1 MQILTFKT
9 FSEVKW
15 MNRFWICAFAFTL
28 CCEKERTKDPYQS
41 GAQCQWLS
49 AGLKVGWTLWLLCF
63 VEVFFFFALTSYLI
77 VCGKVQKNYTTN
89 TFSTRL
95 PDKRSGPQEE
105 TALNKVKRWRWTTF
119 KSVFKEAGIQSNLS
133 VVFRICSSHLLS
145 ATDWGS
151 TRTTL
156 LRDCIQPTVVWI
168 SPKSRLKS
176 TSTPHHQNIW
186 CGSTLYEHSCV
197 FLLANRHTYLL
208 FLSICGTNE
217 GWADRYCSID
227 TAIPTSTHLV
237 MTP

>member
-105 TALNKVKRWRWTTF
+105 TALNKVKRWRWTKCFQGSRHTIKPLCGLQNLF
-119 KSVFKEAGIQSNLS
+119 QPPVERYRLRQYTYYAAAGLYTTHRGLNFPEEQIKINFYSTS
-133 VVFRICSSHLLS
+133 PEHLMWFDFIWTQLCFF
-145 ATDWGS
+145 AG
-151 TRTTL
+151 
-156 LRDCIQPTVVWI
+156 
-168 SPKSRLKS
+168 KS
-176 TSTPHHQNIW
+176 TH
-186 CGSTLYEHSCV
+186 V
-197 FLLANRHTYLL
+197 FAVSEYL
-208 FLSICGTNE
+208 
-217 GWADRYCSID
+217 RYKWR
-227 TAIPTSTHLV
+227 V
-237 MTP
+237 GR